1 MAPATVPRV
10 RRVVSLDEVARELA
24 QARRNLAA
32 AAAQEFG
39 EGDVP
44 GELADLRAHAVDLS
58 PEVADALAAS
68 VARPPVIA
76 GKLRDGERCGIDD
89 VESRADLAVDEL
101 RAELDGEWEIGE
113 MERVNAAADARTGLD
128 ETDTLTGA

>member
-1 MAPATVPRV
+1 
-10 RRVVSLDEVARELA
+10 
-24 QARRNLAA
+24 
-32 AAAQEFG
+32 
-39 EGDVP
+39 
-44 GELADLRAHAVDLS
+44 
-58 PEVADALAAS
+58 
-68 VARPPVIA
+68 VIA